1 LFSGLLLALNPE
13 ADPMYTKNGHCT
25 SSTTS
30 VLSTMSDP
38 TIIDDLL
45 PGDLAR
51 GWRHTREATGSYIGP
66 DSTGVVL
73 RTHRIKLEDGRET
86 LEIWLLLDGKETRW
100 LANELE
106 LVGRGD
112 RVVEGSGLENR
123 RSESY
128 RGFESHPLHQPD
140 HE

>member
-1 LFSGLLLALNPE
+1 
-13 ADPMYTKNGHCT
+13 
-25 SSTTS
+25 
-30 VLSTMSDP
+30 MSDP
-38 TIIDDLL
+38 STIDDFI

-51 GWRHTREATGSYIGP
+51 GWRHSPEATGSYIGP
-66 DSTGVVL
+66 DGTGVVL
-73 RTHRIKLEDGRET
+73 RTHRVKLEGDRET
-86 LEIWLLLDGKETRW
+86 QEIWLLLDGKEVRC

-112 RVVEGSGLENR
+112 RVDEGSGLENR